1 MGGKVYLVGAGPGDP
16 RLVTLRG
23 KELIERADVLLYDA
37 LIGTQLLHWAGPDC
51 ERVFVGKRAGAQAM
65 AQEEINATLVRLA
78 RAGKRVVRLK
88 GGDPYVFGRG
98 GEEAQACR
106 AAGVDFEVVPGVS
119 SAIAAPASAGIPVL
133 FRDVAGSVLILHGR
147 LRERVAPEPAASSC
161 EPATEAA
168 PDAPRGRIV
177 VRHHRRRA
185 EEAAE
190 IRVPARAS
198 GPEVEIAPD
207 AVVEPEAADGDY
219 DAGSL
224 SVDWSAVSAAAD
236 TLVILMGMGRLGQ
249 IRDGLLKGGRP
260 ADQPVAVVQWGTMPM
275 QRTVV
280 STVAR
285 FPEAVAAAG
294 LGSPGTIIVGE
305 VVRLRE
311 TLSTFENLP
320 LFGWRI
326 GFAQGEGS
334 LEGVAEALVEAGA
347 QPLLIPCAWPAPIV
361 QTDEEQETLL
371 EELAAATHVVVT
383 SPTLVEPFFRG
394 LERCG
399 LEGRRLLAGKRI
411 LTVTA
416 EGAEAM
422 RVHGLEAECVGV
434 RMRGSTFERQFGR
447 PVRGSRVV
455 VLERED
461 DWFESVDDLE
471 EAGAQVY
478 SLIVSDLAP
487 LEPGIEKLVELRSR
501 GGLDVVHFGS
511 PGVVEVVR
519 RHLGDD
525 LFASTFRDAIIVV
538 ANDATADMVE
548 KGGLCVSVRN
558 AAADPEKLVRQLIH
572 FRARL
577 GAQGTIESYPPATGG
592 EAAE

>member
-16 RLVTLRG
+16 RLLTLRG
-23 KELIERADVLLYDA
+23 KELIERADALLYDA
-37 LIGTQLLHWAGPDC
+37 LIGTQLLHWAGEEC
-51 ERVFVGKRAGAQAM
+51 EKIFVGKRAGAQAM

-147 LRERVAPEPAASSC
+147 LRERVAA
-161 EPATEAA
+161 EAA
-168 PDAPRGRIV
+168 EPPPAEEAPRGRIV

-185 EEAAE
+185 DEPAE
-190 IRVPARAS
+190 LRVPARSS
-198 GPEVEIAPD
+198 GPEVEIA
-207 AVVEPEAADGDY
+207 AAGGVVEPEAADGDY

-224 SVDWSAVSAAAD
+224 SVDWSAVCAAAD
-236 TLVILMGMGRLGQ
+236 TLVILMGMGRLEQ

-260 ADQPVAVVQWGTMPM
+260 ADQPVAVVQWGSMPM

-285 FPEAVAAAG
+285 FPEAVAAVG

-311 TLSTFENLP
+311 TLNTFENLP

-326 GFAQGEGS
+326 GFAQGEGR

-411 LTVTA
+411 LTVTT

-422 RVHGLEAECVGV
+422 RVHGLDAECVGV

-447 PVRGSRVV
+447 AVRGSRVV

-471 EAGAQVY
+471 EAGAQIF
-478 SLIVSDLAP
+478 SLVVADLAP
-487 LEPGIEKLVELRSR
+487 LDAGIEKLVELRTR

-525 LFASTFRDAIIVV
+525 LFATTFRDAIIVV
-538 ANDATADMVE
+538 PDEATADMVE

-558 AAADPEKLVRQLIH
+558 AAGDPEKLVRQLIH

-577 GAQGTIESYPPATGG
+577 GAHGTIETYPPATGG
-592 EAAE
+592 EGAE